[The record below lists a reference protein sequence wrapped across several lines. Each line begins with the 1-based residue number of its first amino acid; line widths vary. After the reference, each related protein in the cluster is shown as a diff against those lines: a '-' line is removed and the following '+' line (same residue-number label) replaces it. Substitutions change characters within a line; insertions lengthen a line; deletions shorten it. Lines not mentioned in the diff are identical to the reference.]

1 VITQAQMQGVRRKR
15 LAVLSSEVD
24 ATSSLLKAGFFLLY
38 NYRFTAL
45 DAEPLFALF
54 SAGSE
59 KLLKLTIGLN
69 RQDSNGTW
77 PSQQQMMRTY
87 RQAS

>member
-1 VITQAQMQGVRRKR
+1 MQGVRRKR

-38 NYRFTAL
+38 NYRFTTL

-59 KLLKLTIGLN
+59 NCSNLLLASTGKI
-69 RQDSNGTW
+69 
-77 PSQQQMMRTY
+77 QMELGPANSR
-87 RQAS
+87 

>member
-1 VITQAQMQGVRRKR
+1 MTTQAQMQGVRRKR

-45 DAEPLFALF
+45 DAETSVCFV
-54 SAGSE
+54 
-59 KLLKLTIGLN
+59 
-69 RQDSNGTW
+69 
-77 PSQQQMMRTY
+77 
-87 RQAS
+87 